1 MTPAPLPLDF
11 DLVIVVT
18 AVFVAWACGLLGLF
32 LVLRREALLSDAISH
47 SALPGIVA
55 GYWVTGGSLAT
66 LPALVGAALFGLVT
80 VALTAL
86 LTRSGRVKAD
96 AALGL
101 VFPALFAAGVIAVSL
116 NYSNVHLDLDAVLYG
131 EIAYTPFRTGWLG
144 LPVAWLLMGGMLL
157 VNALF
162 VGLLFKELRLSTFD
176 PGLSRTLGFSPALI
190 GGALLTLVALTTVA
204 AFDAVGAVLVVAFM
218 IVPPATALL
227 LTRRLRQALGLT
239 LLAGLTAS
247 VVGYAVALALDA
259 SITGVIAGVL
269 GVQFTVA
276 LAGQAVRA
284 KRVRGRATLGG

>member
-1 MTPAPLPLDF
+1 MTPLPLNF

-18 AVFVAWACGLLGLF
+18 AVLVAWACGLLGLF

-47 SALPGIVA
+47 AALPGIVA
-55 GYWVTGGSLAT
+55 GYWATGGSLAS
-66 LPALVGAALFGLVT
+66 LPALVGAALSGLLT
-80 VALTAL
+80 VGLTAL

-116 NYSNVHLDLDAVLYG
+116 HYSQVHLDLDAVLYG
-131 EIAYTPFRTGWLG
+131 EIAYTPFRTGWGG
-144 LPVAWLLMGGMLL
+144 LPVAWLLLGGMLAL
-157 VNALF
+157 NALF
-162 VGLLFKELRLSTFD
+162 VGGLFKELRLSTFD
-176 PGLSRTLGFSPALI
+176 PGLARTLGFSPGLL

-227 LTRRLRQALGLT
+227 LTRSLRRALALT
-239 LLAGLTAS
+239 LAAGLSAS
-247 VVGYAVALALDA
+247 VLGYAVALSLDA

-269 GVQFTVA
+269 GVQFVLA
-276 LAGQAVRA
+276 LAAQALRVR
-284 KRVRGRATLGG
+284 RVRGRAALRTEL

>member
-1 MTPAPLPLDF
+1 MTPLPLNF

-18 AVFVAWACGLLGLF
+18 AVLVAWSSGLLGLF

-47 SALPGIVA
+47 AALPGIVA
-55 GYWVTGGSLAT
+55 GYWVTGGSLAS
-66 LPALVGAALFGLVT
+66 LPALIGAALSGLLT

-116 NYSNVHLDLDAVLYG
+116 NYSQVHLDLDAVLYG
-131 EIAYTPFRTGWLG
+131 EIAYTPFRTGWGG
-144 LPVAWLLMGGMLL
+144 LPVSWLLLGGMLSL
-157 VNALF
+157 NALF
-162 VGLLFKELRLSTFD
+162 VGGLFKELRLSTFD
-176 PGLSRTLGFSPALI
+176 PGLARTLGFSPGLL
-190 GGALLTLVALTTVA
+190 GGALLTLVSLTTVA

-227 LTRRLRQALGLT
+227 LTRSLRRALALT
-239 LLAGLTAS
+239 LAAGLGAS
-247 VVGYAVALALDA
+247 LLGYVIALTLDA

-269 GVQFTVA
+269 GVQFVVA
-276 LAGQAVRA
+276 LVAQALRA
-284 KRVRGRATLGG
+284 RRVRGRATLGA

>member
-1 MTPAPLPLDF
+1 MTPLPLNF

-18 AVFVAWACGLLGLF
+18 AVLVAWSSGLLGLF

-47 SALPGIVA
+47 AALPGIVA
-55 GYWVTGGSLAT
+55 GYWVTGGSLAS
-66 LPALVGAALFGLVT
+66 LPALIGAALSGLLT

-116 NYSNVHLDLDAVLYG
+116 NYSQVHLDLDAVLYG
-131 EIAYTPFRTGWLG
+131 EIAYTPFRTGWGG
-144 LPVAWLLMGGMLL
+144 LPVSWLLLGGRLSL
-157 VNALF
+157 NALF
-162 VGLLFKELRLSTFD
+162 VGGLFKELRLSTFD
-176 PGLSRTLGFSPALI
+176 PGLARTLGFSPGLL
-190 GGALLTLVALTTVA
+190 GGALLTLVSLTTVA

-227 LTRRLRQALGLT
+227 LTRSLRRALALT
-239 LLAGLTAS
+239 LAAGLGAS
-247 VVGYAVALALDA
+247 LLGYVIALTLDA

-269 GVQFTVA
+269 GVQFVVA
-276 LAGQAVRA
+276 LVAQALRA
-284 KRVRGRATLGG
+284 RRVRGRATLGA

>member
-1 MTPAPLPLDF
+1 MTPLPLNF

-18 AVFVAWACGLLGLF
+18 AVLVAWACGLLGLF

-47 SALPGIVA
+47 AALPGIVA

-66 LPALVGAALFGLVT
+66 LPALVGAALSGLLT
-80 VALTAL
+80 VGLTAL

-116 NYSNVHLDLDAVLYG
+116 NYSQVHLDLDAVLYG
-131 EIAYTPFRTGWLG
+131 EIAYTPFRTGWGG
-144 LPVAWLLMGGMLL
+144 LPVAWLLLGGMLVL
-157 VNALF
+157 NALF
-162 VGLLFKELRLSTFD
+162 VGGLFKELRLSTFD
-176 PGLSRTLGFSPALI
+176 PGLARTLGFSPGLL

-204 AFDAVGAVLVVAFM
+204 AFDSVGAVLVVAFM

-227 LTRRLRQALGLT
+227 LTRSLRRALALT
-239 LLAGLTAS
+239 LAAGLGAS
-247 VVGYAVALALDA
+247 VLGYAVALWLDA

-269 GVQFTVA
+269 GVQFMLALVA
-276 LAGQAVRA
+276 QAWRA
-284 KRVRGRATLGG
+284 RRVRGRAVLGG

>member
-1 MTPAPLPLDF
+1 MTPLPLNF

-18 AVFVAWACGLLGLF
+18 AVLVAWACGLLGLF

-47 SALPGIVA
+47 AALPGIVA
-55 GYWVTGGSLAT
+55 GYWATGGSLAT
-66 LPALVGAALFGLVT
+66 LPALVGAALSGLLT
-80 VALTAL
+80 VGLTAL

-116 NYSNVHLDLDAVLYG
+116 NYSQVHLDLDAVLYG
-131 EIAYTPFRTGWLG
+131 EIAYTPFRTGWGG
-144 LPVAWLLMGGMLL
+144 LPVAWLLLGGMLL
-157 VNALF
+157 LNALF
-162 VGLLFKELRLSTFD
+162 VGGLFKELRLSTFD
-176 PGLSRTLGFSPALI
+176 PGLARTLGFSPGLL

-227 LTRRLRQALGLT
+227 LTRSLRRALALT
-239 LLAGLTAS
+239 LVAGLGAS
-247 VVGYAVALALDA
+247 VLGYALALSLDA

-269 GVQFTVA
+269 GVQFVLA
-276 LAGQAVRA
+276 LGLGAWRARRRRRGAVLAG
-284 KRVRGRATLGG
+284 